1 MRKGTM
7 VLVAM
12 LLVVALLASAGCGD
26 KKTSGGTRFSGNFTD
41 DLGRQVTLDTVPQRI
56 VSVSPACTE
65 IVFALGLGDQVV
77 GVTEYCNYPE
87 EALNKPKIGTFTSP
101 NLEVIMAQDPDLV
114 LATAG
119 VQSDMVERMEEMGL
133 KVYVVNP
140 STFADTVAIIRDV
153 GSLTGKEAEAGR
165 IADDMQQRADEITG
179 AVRSA
184 AAAGGVSP
192 KVFYEIFY
200 ENNVW
205 TAGRDSILSDL
216 IRMAGGTN
224 LGDADSADYYEFSV
238 ESLIAG
244 NPDVYLVGSGSMA
257 NPGDIT
263 TRSGWDRISAVRN
276 GRVYVVNEDLVYRT
290 GPRLIDGLESIY
302 QAIKPQ

>member
-7 VLVAM
+7 VSVAV
-12 LLVVALLASAGCGD
+12 LLVVTVLASAGCGE
-26 KKTSGGTRFSGNFTD
+26 KKSGGSARFSGNFTD
-41 DLGRQVTLDTVPQRI
+41 DLGRQVTLDTAPQRI

-65 IVFALGLGDQVV
+65 ILFALGLGDQVV

-87 EALNKPKIGTFTSP
+87 ETQSKPKIGTFTSP

-119 VQSDMVERMEEMGL
+119 VQSDMVGRMEETGL

-140 STFADTVAIIRDV
+140 ATFDETVAIIRDI
-153 GSLTGKEAEAGR
+153 GSLTGREAEAAR
-165 IADDMQQRADEITG
+165 IADDMQKRADEIAA
-179 AVRSA
+179 AVKSKT
-184 AAAGGVSP
+184 AAGGTSP

-205 TAGRDSILSDL
+205 TAGRDSIISDL
-216 IRMAGGTN
+216 IRMAGGSN
-224 LGDADSADYYEFSV
+224 LGDADSGDYYEFSV

-257 NPGDIT
+257 NPGDVT
-263 TRSGWDRISAVRN
+263 TRPGWDMMNAVRN
-276 GRVYVVNEDLVYRT
+276 GRVNIVNEDLVYRT

>member
-1 MRKGTM
+1 MPKRTTIF
-7 VLVAM
+7 LAM
-12 LLVVALLASAGCGD
+12 LLAVALLASAGCGD
-26 KKTSGGTRFSGNFTD
+26 KKTSVGSGYKGSFTD

-65 IVFALGLGDQVV
+65 ILFALGLGDQVV

-87 EALNKPKIGTFTSP
+87 EALSKPKIGTFTSP
-101 NLEVIMAQDPDLV
+101 NLEAILAQDPDLV

-119 VQSDMVERMEEMGL
+119 VQSDMVDRMEEMGL

-140 STFADTVAIIRDV
+140 ATFADTVAIIRDV
-153 GSLTGKEAEAGR
+153 GALTGRQDEAGR
-165 IADDMQQRADEITG
+165 IADDMQMRTDLITGEVQRAVT
-179 AVRSA
+179 
-184 AAAGGVSP
+184 AGGASP
-192 KVFYEIFY
+192 KVFYEIFC

-238 ESLIAG
+238 ESLITG

-263 TRSGWDRISAVRN
+263 TRSGWDNINAVRN

-302 QAIKPQ
+302 QDIKSQ

>member
-1 MRKGTM
+1 MRKRM
-7 VLVAM
+7 MALVVM
-12 LLVVALLASAGCGD
+12 LLVIAVLASAGCGA
-26 KKTSGGTRFSGNFTD
+26 KKTGGSARFSGNFTD
-41 DLGRQVTLDTVPQRI
+41 DLGRQVTLETVPQRI

-65 IVFALGLGDQVV
+65 ILFALGLGDQVV

-87 EALNKPKIGTFTSP
+87 EALSKPKIGTFTSP

-119 VQSDMVERMEEMGL
+119 VQSDMVGRMEEMGL

-140 STFADTVAIIRDV
+140 ATFDETVAIIRDV
-153 GSLTGKEAEAGR
+153 GSLTGREAEAAR
-165 IADDMQQRADEITG
+165 IADDMQKRADEIAA
-179 AVRSA
+179 AVKSKT
-184 AAAGGVSP
+184 AAGGTSP

-205 TAGRDSILSDL
+205 TAGRNSIISDL

-263 TRSGWDRISAVRN
+263 TRAGWDMMNAVRN

-302 QAIKPQ
+302 QAIMP